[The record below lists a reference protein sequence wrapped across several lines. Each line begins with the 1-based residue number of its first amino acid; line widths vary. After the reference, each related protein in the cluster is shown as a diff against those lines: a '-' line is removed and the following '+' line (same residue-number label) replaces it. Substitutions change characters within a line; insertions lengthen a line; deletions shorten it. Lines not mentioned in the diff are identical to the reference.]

1 MPAPADLINW
11 EILPPLT
18 EPGEFAQVEV
28 PQLVQFDGSYAI
40 LFSCL
45 AEDHSAARVKRL
57 GIPGR
62 AGTYA
67 FSARHFIG
75 PYSPTDAPVA
85 ANGGQLGILYAGK
98 LLEERP
104 GEYGFMGFRGVDDSN
119 FLGELTDPL
128 PVRKEAN
135 GRIVVLTH

>member
-1 MPAPADLINW
+1 
-11 EILPPLT
+11 
-18 EPGEFAQVEV
+18 V
-28 PQLVQFDGSYAI
+28 PQLVQLDGFYAI

-62 AGTYA
+62 AGTFA
-67 FSARHFIG
+67 FSAQHFLG
-75 PYSPTDAPVA
+75 PYSPTDVPVA
-85 ANGGQLGILYAGK
+85 ANDGQLGVLYAGK
-98 LLEERP
+98 LLEEQP
-104 GEYGFMGFRGVDDSN
+104 GEYGFMGFRGIDDRY

-128 PVRKEAN
+128 PVRQEAN